1 MEHESDFLVIGSGV
15 AGLLFALK
23 VADHGSVTI
32 VTKKNISESN
42 TAYAQ
47 GGIASV
53 IAQTDSF
60 DAHIQDTLAS
70 GDGICNKR
78 VVEMVVRGAP
88 ERIQELIDLGVQFNR
103 KRGNSKDLAGLD
115 LDLCREGGH
124 SHNRIVHAD
133 DLTGRAVEEA
143 LVDRVMSHKQ
153 ITLFENNIAIDLL
166 TRSTRLQRGM
176 IVTTHEDYCYGAYV
190 LDRNTNEINT
200 FCAKTIVLATGGA
213 GKVYMYTSNPDIAT
227 GDGIAMAYRTGA
239 TVANME
245 FVQFHP
251 TCLYHPDAKNFLI
264 SEAVRGDGAILIN
277 TDGKPFMENY
287 SPLKDLACRDVVARA
302 IDAELKKR
310 GDEFVFLDITH
321 KNAEFI
327 KTRFPNLYEKCLNFG
342 IDMTADPI
350 PVVPAAHYMCGGV
363 LTDLDGHSTLKG
375 LYVTGE
381 AACTGL
387 HGANRLASN
396 SLLEALVFS
405 KRAYENAVHYLKNNQ
420 IELPAIP
427 PWNDE
432 GTFNHEE
439 WVLISHDRRE
449 IQRLMWDY
457 VGIVRSDERLQRA
470 GRRIELIAEQIEM
483 FYKKTKVT
491 PALLELRNIATVA
504 SLIIRSALFRKE
516 SRGLHYTT
524 DYPERDDEHW
534 LGDTVIQGENIE
546 LRPLPPPS
554 LSQ

>member
-1 MEHESDFLVIGSGV
+1 LAQVSDFLVIGSGV
-15 AGLLFALK
+15 AGLSFALRAAE
-23 VADHGSVTI
+23 VGTVI
-32 VTKKNISESN
+32 VLTKKERADTN
-42 TAYAQ
+42 TNYAQ

-53 IAQTDSF
+53 FASDDSF
-60 DAHIQDTLAS
+60 ELHIKDTLTA
-70 GDGICNKR
+70 GVGLCHIDAVNLI
-78 VVEMVVRGAP
+78 VREAP
-88 ERIQELIDLGVQFNR
+88 ERVLELEKWGATFNR
-103 KRGNSKDLAGLD
+103 KKEKGHPFDLG
-115 LDLCREGGH
+115 REGGH
-124 SHNRIVHAD
+124 SRNRIVHAMD
-133 DLTGRAVEEA
+133 RTGMVLEQALLDKVRNHPNIQILENHSAVEFVTEHHLMGGGKTQEDEIHCWGVYA
-143 LVDRVMSHKQ
+143 LDGETGEVEVYLSKV
-153 ITLFENNIAIDLL
+153 TL
-166 TRSTRLQRGM
+166 
-176 IVTTHEDYCYGAYV
+176 
-190 LDRNTNEINT
+190 
-200 FCAKTIVLATGGA
+200 LASGGA
-213 GKVYMYTSNPDIAT
+213 GRVYLHTTNPPIAT
-227 GDGIAMAYRTGA
+227 GDGIAMAYRAGA
-239 TVANME
+239 EVANLE
-245 FVQFHP
+245 FMQFHP
-251 TCLYHPDAKNFLI
+251 TALYHPDGDSFLI
-264 SEAVRGDGAILIN
+264 SEAVRGFGGILRTKN
-277 TDGKPFMENY
+277 GEAFMRKFHEQA
-287 SPLKDLACRDVVARA
+287 DLAPRDIVARA
-302 IDAELKKR
+302 IDAQMKITGDNCVYLDVTHLDPDELRK
-310 GDEFVFLDITH
+310 
-321 KNAEFI
+321 
-327 KTRFPNLYEKCLNFG
+327 RFPQINEKLLSLK
-342 IDMTADPI
+342 IDMTKEPI

-432 GTFNHEE
+432 GTFNYEE

>member
-1 MEHESDFLVIGSGV
+1 M
-15 AGLLFALK
+15 
-23 VADHGSVTI
+23 
-32 VTKKNISESN
+32 
-42 TAYAQ
+42 
-47 GGIASV
+47 
-53 IAQTDSF
+53 
-60 DAHIQDTLAS
+60 
-70 GDGICNKR
+70 
-78 VVEMVVRGAP
+78 
-88 ERIQELIDLGVQFNR
+88 
-103 KRGNSKDLAGLD
+103 
-115 LDLCREGGH
+115 
-124 SHNRIVHAD
+124 
-133 DLTGRAVEEA
+133 
-143 LVDRVMSHKQ
+143 
-153 ITLFENNIAIDLL
+153 
-166 TRSTRLQRGM
+166 
-176 IVTTHEDYCYGAYV
+176 
-190 LDRNTNEINT
+190 
-200 FCAKTIVLATGGA
+200 
-213 GKVYMYTSNPDIAT
+213 
-227 GDGIAMAYRTGA
+227 
-239 TVANME
+239 
-245 FVQFHP
+245 
-251 TCLYHPDAKNFLI
+251 
-264 SEAVRGDGAILIN
+264 
-277 TDGKPFMENY
+277 
-287 SPLKDLACRDVVARA
+287 
-302 IDAELKKR
+302 
-310 GDEFVFLDITH
+310 
-321 KNAEFI
+321 
-327 KTRFPNLYEKCLNFG
+327 
-342 IDMTADPI
+342 
-350 PVVPAAHYMCGGV
+350 PAAHYMCGGV

>member
-60 DAHIQDTLAS
+60 DAHVQDTLAS

-321 KNAEFI
+321 KDADFI

-363 LTDLDGHSTLKG
+363 ATDINGRTNIQRLFAI
-375 LYVTGE
+375 GE
-381 AACTGL
+381 TACTGL

-396 SLLEALVFS
+396 SLLEALVY
-405 KRAYENAVHYLKNNQ
+405 ANNA
-420 IELPAIP
+420 AIQAIKDHQNVEFETSPQLP
-427 PWNDE
+427 PWDDLGAIDSDE
-432 GTFNHEE
+432 VIMVTHSWNA
-439 WVLISHDRRE
+439 IRRM
-449 IQRLMWDY
+449 MWNY
-457 VGIVRSDERLQRA
+457 VGIVRSDKRLERA
-470 GRRIELIAEQIEM
+470 TRRVEMIRDEINEYYWDFKITPDLI
-483 FYKKTKVT
+483 
-491 PALLELRNIATVA
+491 ELRNITTVA
-504 SLIIRSALFRKE
+504 ELIIRCARHRKE
-516 SRGLHYTT
+516 SRGLHYNIA
-524 DYPERDDEHW
+524 YPEKDDRKW
-534 LGDTVIQGENIE
+534 NKDTV
-546 LRPLPPPS
+546 LRRPFVG
-554 LSQ
+554 